1 MDKNFMKSLEQTIKS
16 ELDLCIAAAQAHAL
30 YSAFVEA
37 GFTEDQA
44 LKIVISAVNPNT
56 K

>member
-1 MDKNFMKSLEQTIKS
+1 MDKNFMKSLEQTIKN
-16 ELDLCIAAAQAHAL
+16 ELDLCIAAAQAYSL

-37 GFTEDQA
+37 GFTQDQA
-44 LKIVISAVNPNT
+44 LKIVISVVNPNV